1 MKNYL
6 FIIMALMFFFTL
18 RGQNPAEYDSLL
30 AARLG
35 ADDYGMRKYVMAFLK
50 SGPERS
56 QDAEEEARIQKAHMD
71 NINRMAKES

>member
-18 RGQNPAEYDSLL
+18 RGQN